1 MVFFEALQALLSLD
15 FTFFIDI
22 FLDNWFLFFGFYALI
37 HFFLEKK
44 NTLFYTIIL
53 TIILWAFVDI
63 EHLTGLA
70 LISSGFLVIYY
81 VTKIALLAFAED
93 SPSLKRYML
102 VLSTL
107 QFYVAFFIYNFVLGG
122 TL

>member
-1 MVFFEALQALLSLD
+1 MVFFEALQALLSLN

-22 FLDNWFLFFGFYALI
+22 FLDNWFLFFGFYALMY
-37 HFFLEKK
+37 FFLEKK

-53 TIILWAFVDI
+53 IIILSSFVDI

-93 SPSLKRYML
+93 SPLLRRYML